1 MRFPDMGWRH
11 GIWRD
16 AKAEDHR
23 RQSCPS
29 DGRLPA
35 LTKYFIFPGMSSLR
49 QANALSLLASLLLA
63 GLLLRVAR

>member
-1 MRFPDMGWRH
+1 
-11 GIWRD
+11 
-16 AKAEDHR
+16 
-23 RQSCPS
+23 
-29 DGRLPA
+29 LPA